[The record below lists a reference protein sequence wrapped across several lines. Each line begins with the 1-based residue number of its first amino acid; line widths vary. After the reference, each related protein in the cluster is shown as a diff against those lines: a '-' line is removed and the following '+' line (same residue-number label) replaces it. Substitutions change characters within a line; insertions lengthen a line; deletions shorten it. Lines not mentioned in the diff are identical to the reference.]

1 MLNAMSRTPRTR
13 DAGGGPAEKRR
24 KARRPASAEA
34 KLRLRAGRQGPRKVT
49 ARSLENQAL
58 SYLARYG
65 TSTAHFRRVLMNRVE
80 RSARAHGTDRAD
92 GEALVDKLI
101 ARYRDAGLLDDR
113 AYAQARARTLHGRGV
128 STRTLVAALRA
139 KGVGTED
146 IDAAIASLREL
157 CADPE
162 MAAARNFAR
171 RRRLGPFRAKRERD
185 RHAQRDLAA
194 LGRAGFS
201 YRAALSVMAAKTP
214 GDLEREDLER
224 D

>member
-1 MLNAMSRTPRTR
+1 MLRAMSRTPRTR

-92 GEALVDKLI
+92 GEALVEALI

-113 AYAQARARTLHGRGV
+113 AYAQARARTLHGRGA
-128 STRTLVAALRA
+128 STRILVAALRA

-171 RRRLGPFRAKRERD
+171 RRRLGPFRA
-185 RHAQRDLAA
+185 
-194 LGRAGFS
+194 
-201 YRAALSVMAAKTP
+201 
-214 GDLEREDLER
+214 
-224 D
+224 

>member
-1 MLNAMSRTPRTR
+1 MTAAPKLAMLRAMSRTPRTR

-24 KARRPASAEA
+24 KARSGPR
-34 KLRLRAGRQGPRKVT
+34 KRRGPRKVT
-49 ARSLENQAL
+49 ARSIEAAAL
-58 SYLARYG
+58 WYLARYG

-113 AYAQARARTLHGRGV
+113 AYATARARTLHGRGA
-128 STRTLVAALRA
+128 STRILVAALRA

-171 RRRLGPFRAKRERD
+171 RRRLGPFRAAGERD

-201 YRAALSVMAAKTP
+201 YRAARSVMVAKTP
-214 GDLEREDLER
+214 EDLEREDLQR